1 MKPQDFVPDRQR
13 YLIRIGSGGLVYW
26 AFVPPPLPPR
36 LTFDNRLVHYLS
48 EAERSLGELAGL
60 ARATP
65 NPHLLIKPFVRRE
78 AVLSSRIEG
87 TQADIAELYAYGAG
101 QLVLASLKEKETASD
116 VREVYNYVRA
126 LEYGLE
132 RVNTLPIS
140 LRLIR
145 EMHEQLMRGV
155 RGEQA
160 TPGEFRRSQNCIG
173 RPGCTLNGAVF
184 VPPPVVQMHQ
194 ALDALEKYI
203 HDTNEY
209 PPLIRVAL
217 VHYRFEAIHPFLDG
231 NGRVGRLLIVLLM
244 IWWGLLPT
252 PMLYLSAFF
261 EKHRTEYYES
271 LLRVST
277 HGQRDAWVGFFLR
290 GVAEQAR
297 DAANRAR
304 RLQNLRKE
312 WRKALLDIHA
322 SAPQIRL
329 VDFLFESPIL
339 TIPQAQEYLGVT
351 YRSAKSAIE
360 KLAKLGVLQPVDNRR
375 YGKHFLAREVLR
387 VLEQDTAE

>member
-26 AFVPPPLPPR
+26 AFVPPPLPP
-36 LTFDNRLVHYLS
+36 
-48 EAERSLGELAGL
+48 
-60 ARATP
+60 
-65 NPHLLIKPFVRRE
+65 
-78 AVLSSRIEG
+78 
-87 TQADIAELYAYGAG
+87 
-101 QLVLASLKEKETASD
+101 
-116 VREVYNYVRA
+116 
-126 LEYGLE
+126 
-132 RVNTLPIS
+132 
-140 LRLIR
+140 
-145 EMHEQLMRGV
+145 
-155 RGEQA
+155 
-160 TPGEFRRSQNCIG
+160 
-173 RPGCTLNGAVF
+173 
-184 VPPPVVQMHQ
+184 VVQMHQ
-194 ALDALEKYI
+194 ALDALEKCI

-217 VHYRFEAIHPFLDG
+217 VHYQFEAIHPFLDG

-277 HGQRDAWVGFFLR
+277 HGQRDAWVGFCLR

-304 RLQNLRKE
+304 RLQNLREE
-312 WRKALLDIHA
+312 WRKALLDIRA
-322 SAPQIRL
+322 SALQIRF

-339 TIPQAQEYLGVT
+339 TIPQAQECLGIT
-351 YRSAKSAIE
+351 YRNAKSAIE
-360 KLAKLGVLQPVDNRR
+360 KLVKLGVLQPVDNRR